1 MSIVTSKEIVERTL
15 NCRSPQRVARSFYD
29 SDFICFSN
37 SVSEV
42 VKPVLSDLSRIA
54 DYELPD
60 YSRFEDYW
68 SVVQARAKNKD
79 KWFIGKLPG
88 FTFSIANEILK
99 LENHLTA
106 IMLQRDKVRIL
117 HNKIDC
123 ALQQM
128 IHNYAKAGADSVMFY
143 EDWGTQTGLLISPD
157 LWYEEFFPRFVRLCG
172 IAHQCGVKIFMHS
185 CGKIAAIIPAL
196 IKAGIDVLQFDQPE
210 LYGIDRLAEYQ
221 KQSRITFWCPVDI
234 QETLQTRD
242 EKIIRAKA
250 KEMLDKLWKPAGGFI
265 AGYYTNN
272 AAIGLEPKW
281 QDIAC
286 QEFIDKGKCRH

>member
-1 MSIVTSKEIVERTL
+1 VSIVTSKEIVERTL
-15 NCRSPQRVARSFYD
+15 NYRSPQRVARSFYD
-29 SDFICFSN
+29 SDFICVSN
-37 SVSEV
+37 SASEI

-60 YSRFEDYW
+60 YSRFEDYR
-68 SVVQARAKNKD
+68 STVQARAKNKD
-79 KWFIGKLPG
+79 KWLIGKLPG

-106 IMLQRDKVRIL
+106 IMLQRNKVRIL

-123 ALQQM
+123 ALEQM
-128 IHNYAKAGADSVMFY
+128 IRSYAKAGADSVMFY

-157 LWYEEFFPRFVRLCG
+157 LWHEEFFPRFVRLCG
-172 IAHQCGVKIFMHS
+172 IAHQCNVKIFMHS
-185 CGKIAAIIPAL
+185 CGKIAAIVPAL

-242 EKIIRAKA
+242 EKAIRAKA
-250 KEMLDKLWKPAGGFI
+250 KEMLDKLWKGRGGFI
-265 AGYYTNN
+265 AGYYTDN

-286 QEFIDKGKCRH
+286 QEFLAYGKR